1 MDSTTIVIDSGVAA
15 FDSFLPQ
22 IAIFVIIPL
31 LAALQKWTWWDTT
44 IPSTISAAA
53 LCQGAAFAVA
63 HWLAPD
69 ATAIQ
74 TVQTGFAMTG
84 SVLVAHRTMLW
95 AMPKAKVA
103 ATAILNCFRIT

>member
-22 IAIFVIIPL
+22 IALFVIIPL
-31 LAALQKWTWWDTT
+31 LAFLKKFNWS
-44 IPSTISAAA
+44 IPTPIMAVVICQAAT
-53 LCQGAAFAVA
+53 FAVA

-74 TVQTGFAMTG
+74 CIQTGFAMTG
-84 SVLVAHRTMLW
+84 SVLVAHR
-95 AMPKAKVA
+95 AVVCAIPKSKS
-103 ATAILNCFRIT
+103 